1 MAWASACWCSRAPT
15 SRSTNLSL
23 HGFETGVWLDGVD
36 GLSFR
41 NNTLS
46 NISLDGISGGSI
58 HDAVF
63 SGNSIDMKIAN
74 GPLHPDAIQFWNV
87 AGDVPSSDILIE
99 NNLIRTHDFTTHGI
113 YLNNE
118 SAQGGGGV
126 SRYFHNFTIQGNT
139 ILSGDGLGL
148 SVGQIDNLD
157 IHDNI
162 VLRDPALSGS
172 NEKPII
178 RVRDGSTHVS
188 VTDNVTHTAPGAA
201 GDNWTAGEPLQRRL
215 DHLRQS
221 DHPGRRVARRSTG
234 APRPGHAATTTS

>member
-1 MAWASACWCSRAPT
+1 
-15 SRSTNLSL
+15 
-23 HGFETGVWLDGVD
+23 
-36 GLSFR
+36 
-41 NNTLS
+41 
-46 NISLDGISGGSI
+46 
-58 HDAVF
+58 
-63 SGNSIDMKIAN
+63 MKIAN

-87 AGDVPSSDILIE
+87 ASDVPSTDILIE
-99 NNLIRTHDFTTHGI
+99 NNLIQTHDFTTHGI

-157 IHDNI
+157 IHNNI

-178 RVRDGSTHVS
+178 RVREGSTHVS

-201 GDNWTAGEPLQRRL
+201 GDNWTPLSHPGA
-215 DHLRQS
+215 DWTISRQS
-221 DHPGRRVARRSTG
+221 DHPGRRLARRSTG
-234 APRPGHAATTTS
+234 APARQFGK